1 MTTPD
6 SGSNLTPPPPIPA
19 GGSPVQALNDRA
31 REILRHIVETYVGSG
46 EAVGSR
52 TLSRMGDVDLSPATI
67 RNVMADLED
76 AGLLYARHTSAGRL
90 PTDAGLRMFV
100 DGLLEVGRL
109 SEDERERI
117 EAQCAANGRSVEQ
130 VLRQASQSLAGLSEQ
145 VGLVVAPQ
153 SESAL
158 QHIEFVSL
166 GPGRA
171 LVVMVLRNGVIEN
184 RIIDV
189 PVGMPSSALVEA
201 SNYLTARLIGK
212 TLGEARGAVTA
223 ELARDRAQLDALT
236 GDLVE
241 RGLAVWSG
249 TEAAA
254 AGQGAL
260 NVRGQSK
267 LLEDVTAI
275 DDLERVRRLFSALE
289 RKETLLRLLDL
300 SSAAQGVRIFIGA
313 ENELFRNAG
322 CSLIISPYKNADEM
336 VVGAIGVI
344 GPDPHELRP
353 DHSDGGLYG
362 DRRRPADRLDT
373 RLDTRR
379 CRRRASAGEMS
390 CTP

>member
-1 MTTPD
+1 MPGAAPGAASRSIGPCDTAMTTPD
-6 SGSNLTPPPPIPA
+6 SGSNLPPPPNPA
-19 GGSPVQALNDRA
+19 GSSPVQVLNDRA
-31 REILRHIVETYVGSG
+31 REILRHIVETYVSSG

-52 TLSRMGDVDLSPATI
+52 TLSRMGDVNLSPATI

-130 VLRQASQSLAGLSEQ
+130 VLTQASQSLAGLSQ
-145 VGLVVAPQ
+145 LVGLVVAPQ

-212 TLGEARGAVTA
+212 TLGEARGAVTS

-260 NVRGQSK
+260 IVRGQSK

-300 SSAAQGVRIFIGA
+300 SSEAQGVRIFIGA

-344 GPDPHELRP
+344 GPTRMNYARIIPMVDYTA
-353 DHSDGGLYG
+353 SVVG
-362 DRRRPADRLDT
+362 RLI
-373 RLDTRR
+373 
-379 CRRRASAGEMS
+379 G
-390 CTP
+390 

>member
-1 MTTPD
+1 MPGAAPGAASRSIGPCDTAMTTPD
-6 SGSNLTPPPPIPA
+6 SGSNLPPPPNPA
-19 GGSPVQALNDRA
+19 GSSPVQVLNDRA
-31 REILRHIVETYVGSG
+31 REILRHIVEAYVSSG

-52 TLSRMGDVDLSPATI
+52 TLSRMDDVNLSPATI

-130 VLRQASQSLAGLSEQ
+130 VLTQASQSLAGLSQ
-145 VGLVVAPQ
+145 LVGLVVAPQ

-189 PVGMPSSALVEA
+189 PVGMPTSALVEA

-212 TLGEARGAVTA
+212 TLGEARGAVTS

-249 TEAAA
+249 TEGAAA
-254 AGQGAL
+254 DRGAL
-260 NVRGQSK
+260 IVRGQSK

-300 SSAAQGVRIFIGA
+300 SSEAQGVRIFIGA

-344 GPDPHELRP
+344 GPTRMNYARIIPMVDYTA
-353 DHSDGGLYG
+353 SVVG
-362 DRRRPADRLDT
+362 RLI
-373 RLDTRR
+373 
-379 CRRRASAGEMS
+379 G
-390 CTP
+390 

>member
-6 SGSNLTPPPPIPA
+6 TGSIVTSPPAEAA
-19 GGSPVQALNDRA
+19 GRAPVQALNDRA
-31 REILRHIVETYVGSG
+31 RDILRHIVETYVSSG

-52 TLSRMGDVDLSPATI
+52 TLSRMDDVSLSPATI

-130 VLRQASQSLAGLSEQ
+130 VLTQASQSLAGLSHQ

-158 QHIEFVSL
+158 QHIEFVGL

-171 LVVMVLRNGVIEN
+171 LVVMVLKNGVIEN

-189 PVGMPSSALVEA
+189 PVGMPTSALVEA

-212 TLGEARGAVTA
+212 TLAEAQRAVTS

-249 TEAAA
+249 TEGAAA
-254 AGQGAL
+254 ERGAL
-260 NVRGQSK
+260 IVRGQSK
-267 LLEDVTAI
+267 LLEDVNAI

-300 SSAAQGVRIFIGA
+300 SSDAQGIRIFIGA

-322 CSLIISPYKNADEM
+322 CSLIISPYKNTDEM

-344 GPDPHELRP
+344 GPTRMNYARIIPMVDYTATVV
-353 DHSDGGLYG
+353 G
-362 DRRRPADRLDT
+362 RLI
-373 RLDTRR
+373 
-379 CRRRASAGEMS
+379 G
-390 CTP
+390 

>member
-6 SGSNLTPPPPIPA
+6 SGSIVTPPPATPATPA
-19 GGSPVQALNDRA
+19 GGSSVQALNDRA
-31 REILRHIVETYVGSG
+31 REILRRIVETYVTSG

-52 TLSRMGDVDLSPATI
+52 TLSRLDDIDLSPATI

-109 SEDERERI
+109 SEQERDRI
-117 EAQCAANGRSVEQ
+117 EAQCAANGRSVDQ

-145 VGLVVAPQ
+145 VGLVIAPK

-171 LVVMVLRNGVIEN
+171 LVVMVLKNGVIEN

-189 PVGMPSSALVEA
+189 PVGMPSSALIEA
-201 SNYLTARLIGK
+201 SNYLTARLVGR

-223 ELARDRAQLDALT
+223 ELARDRAQLDALA

-241 RGLAVWSG
+241 RGLAVW
-249 TEAAA
+249 
-254 AGQGAL
+254 AGPEGAPAEQGAL
-260 NVRGQSK
+260 IVRGQSR
-267 LLEDVTAI
+267 LLEDVAAI

-322 CSLIISPYKNADEM
+322 CSLIITPYKNADEM

-344 GPDPHELRP
+344 GPTRMNYARIIPMVDYTATVV
-353 DHSDGGLYG
+353 G
-362 DRRRPADRLDT
+362 RLI
-373 RLDTRR
+373 
-379 CRRRASAGEMS
+379 G
-390 CTP
+390 

>member
-1 MTTPD
+1 MKAHDPAVPD
-6 SGSNLTPPPPIPA
+6 PSDGAPSKQ
-19 GGSPVQALNDRA
+19 GSPVEALNARA
-31 REILRHIVETYVGSG
+31 REVLRHIVETYVSSG
-46 EAVGSR
+46 GAVGSR
-52 TLSRMGDVDLSPATI
+52 TLSRMDEIDLSPATI

-109 SEDERERI
+109 SAEERERI
-117 EAQCAANGRSVEQ
+117 EAQCAASGRSVEQ
-130 VLRQASQSLAGLSEQ
+130 VLTQASQSLAGLSHQ
-145 VGLVVAPQ
+145 VGLVVAPK

-158 QHIEFVSL
+158 QHIEFVGL

-171 LVVMVLRNGVIEN
+171 LVVMVLRNGIIEN

-201 SNYLTARLIGK
+201 SNYLTARLVGR
-212 TLGEARGAVTA
+212 TLSEAQRAVMS
-223 ELARDRAQLDALT
+223 ELASDRAQLDALA

-241 RGLAVWSG
+241 RGLAVWAG
-249 TEAAA
+249 ADGAADR
-254 AGQGAL
+254 GAL
-260 NVRGQSK
+260 IVRGQSR

-300 SSAAQGVRIFIGA
+300 SGEAQGVRIFIGA

-322 CSLIISPYKNADEM
+322 CSLIISPYRNADEM

-344 GPDPHELRP
+344 GPTRMNYARIIPMVDYTATVV
-353 DHSDGGLYG
+353 G
-362 DRRRPADRLDT
+362 RLI
-373 RLDTRR
+373 
-379 CRRRASAGEMS
+379 G
-390 CTP
+390 

>member
-1 MTTPD
+1 MPGVAPGAASRSIGPCDTAMTTPD
-6 SGSNLTPPPPIPA
+6 SGSNLTPTPPNPA
-19 GGSPVQALNDRA
+19 GSSPVQALNDRA
-31 REILRHIVETYVGSG
+31 REILRHIVETYVSSG

-52 TLSRMGDVDLSPATI
+52 TLSRMGDVNLSPATI

-171 LVVMVLRNGVIEN
+171 LVVMVLKNGVIEN

-212 TLGEARGAVTA
+212 TLGEARGAVTS

-260 NVRGQSK
+260 IVRGQSK

-344 GPDPHELRP
+344 GPTRMNYARIIPMVDYTATVV
-353 DHSDGGLYG
+353 G
-362 DRRRPADRLDT
+362 RLI
-373 RLDTRR
+373 
-379 CRRRASAGEMS
+379 G
-390 CTP
+390 

>member
-1 MTTPD
+1 MPGAAPGAASRSIGYRDTAMTTPD

-31 REILRHIVETYVGSG
+31 REILRHIVETYVSSG

-171 LVVMVLRNGVIEN
+171 LVVMVLKNGVIEN

-260 NVRGQSK
+260 IVRGQSK

-344 GPDPHELRP
+344 GPTRMNYARIIPMVDYTATVV
-353 DHSDGGLYG
+353 G
-362 DRRRPADRLDT
+362 RLI
-373 RLDTRR
+373 
-379 CRRRASAGEMS
+379 G
-390 CTP
+390 

>member
-6 SGSNLTPPPPIPA
+6 SGSIVTPTPPA
-19 GGSPVQALNDRA
+19 GESSVQALNDRA
-31 REILRHIVETYVGSG
+31 RNILRRIVEAYMTSG

-52 TLSRMGDVDLSPATI
+52 TLSRMEDISLSPATI

-90 PTDAGLRMFV
+90 PTDAGLRKLV

-109 SEDERERI
+109 SGEERERI
-117 EAQCAANGRSVEQ
+117 EAQCAANGRSVDQ

-145 VGLVVAPQ
+145 VGLVIAPK

-158 QHIEFVSL
+158 QHIEFVNL

-171 LVVMVLRNGVIEN
+171 LVVMVLRDGAVEN

-189 PVGMPSSALVEA
+189 PVGLPPSALVEA
-201 SNYLTARLIGK
+201 SNYLTARLVGK
-212 TLGEARGAVTA
+212 TLSEAQRSVTE
-223 ELARDRAQLDALT
+223 ELAAERARLDALT
-236 GDLVE
+236 GDLVA

-249 TEAAA
+249 SDGARPDR
-254 AGQGAL
+254 GAL
-260 NVRGQSK
+260 IVRGQSK
-267 LLEDVTAI
+267 LLEDVAAI

-289 RKETLLRLLDL
+289 RKETLLRLLEL
-300 SSAAQGVRIFIGA
+300 SSEAQGVRIFIGA

-322 CSLIISPYKNADEM
+322 CSLIITPYKNSDEM

-344 GPDPHELRP
+344 GPTHMNYARIIPMVDYTATVV
-353 DHSDGGLYG
+353 G
-362 DRRRPADRLDT
+362 RLI
-373 RLDTRR
+373 
-379 CRRRASAGEMS
+379 G
-390 CTP
+390 

>member
-158 QHIEFVSL
+158 QHIEFRQ
-166 GPGRA
+166 PWPRPRA
-171 LVVMVLRNGVIEN
+171 G
-184 RIIDV
+184 
-189 PVGMPSSALVEA
+189 GH
-201 SNYLTARLIGK
+201 G
-212 TLGEARGAVTA
+212 
-223 ELARDRAQLDALT
+223 
-236 GDLVE
+236 
-241 RGLAVWSG
+241 
-249 TEAAA
+249 
-254 AGQGAL
+254 
-260 NVRGQSK
+260 
-267 LLEDVTAI
+267 
-275 DDLERVRRLFSALE
+275 
-289 RKETLLRLLDL
+289 
-300 SSAAQGVRIFIGA
+300 AAQRRYR
-313 ENELFRNAG
+313 E
-322 CSLIISPYKNADEM
+322 
-336 VVGAIGVI
+336 
-344 GPDPHELRP
+344 P
-353 DHSDGGLYG
+353 DHRRAGRYAQFRAGRGVELSD
-362 DRRRPADRLDT
+362 RPADRQDPGRGARGGDRGT
-373 RLDTRR
+373 GRVTGRNSMRLPAISSSAAWRSGRVRR
-379 CRRRASAGEMS
+379 PRRPARVR
-390 CTP
+390 

>member
-6 SGSNLTPPPPIPA
+6 TGSFVTPPPADAA
-19 GGSPVQALNDRA
+19 GRSPVQALNDRA
-31 REILRHIVETYVGSG
+31 RDILRHIVETYVDSG

-52 TLSRMGDVDLSPATI
+52 TLSRMDDVSLSPATI

-109 SEDERERI
+109 SEDERDRI

-171 LVVMVLRNGVIEN
+171 LVVMVLKNGVIEN

-189 PVGMPSSALVEA
+189 PVGMPTSALVEA

-212 TLGEARGAVTA
+212 TLAEAQRAVTE
-223 ELARDRAQLDALT
+223 ELARDRAQLDELA

-241 RGLAVWSG
+241 RGLAVWAG
-249 TEAAA
+249 TEGAA

-260 NVRGQSK
+260 IVRGQSK

-300 SSAAQGVRIFIGA
+300 SSGAQGVRIFIGA

-344 GPDPHELRP
+344 GPTRMNYSRIIPMVDYTATVV
-353 DHSDGGLYG
+353 G
-362 DRRRPADRLDT
+362 RLI
-373 RLDTRR
+373 
-379 CRRRASAGEMS
+379 G
-390 CTP
+390 

>member
-6 SGSNLTPPPPIPA
+6 SGSNPTPPPPNPA

-31 REILRHIVETYVGSG
+31 REILRRIVETYVGSG

-52 TLSRMGDVDLSPATI
+52 TLSRMGDVNLSPATI

-171 LVVMVLRNGVIEN
+171 LVVMVLKNGVIEN

-212 TLGEARGAVTA
+212 TLGEARGAVTT

-236 GDLVE
+236 SDLVE

-260 NVRGQSK
+260 IVRGQSK

-344 GPDPHELRP
+344 GPTRMNYARIIPMVDYTATVV
-353 DHSDGGLYG
+353 G
-362 DRRRPADRLDT
+362 RLI
-373 RLDTRR
+373 
-379 CRRRASAGEMS
+379 G
-390 CTP
+390 